1 MWPVCKHT
9 LKGGSV
15 GHQKSQECG
24 FEQEQTEVTEKNLT
38 RFKTLLS
45 PLPPVQLLVFAF
57 VMSCS
62 IVAETPQVI
71 S

>member
-1 MWPVCKHT
+1 VSDIKNPK
-9 LKGGSV
+9 KG
-15 GHQKSQECG
+15 G

-45 PLPPVQLLVFAF
+45 LLPPVQSLVFAF
-57 VMSCS
+57 VMSCD
-62 IVAETPQVI
+62 IVAETTQGI